1 MSVLHYSIKKPV
13 SVAVFVIMIL
23 MFGIIGLNKLPV
35 QLTPDVELPEITVT
49 TTWPGATPYDI
60 EQEIIEDQEDALKG
74 LQNLISLE
82 SSSYNNYGTISLV
95 FKVGVDIDNALLRV
109 ANKLDEVGDY
119 PENVD
124 KPIIEAA
131 GANSSPVIWLLLKT
145 KQGNET
151 PIDQYRTFYDNE
163 VEQHLERIDGVGSLF
178 VGGGTEKELQVVVD
192 REKMAR
198 HNITISQVTHSLQQ
212 ANENTS
218 AGNLSIGKKDYRIRT
233 VSRFQNET
241 DPLDVVLVDD
251 GIKRVYLRDVA
262 TTQEGFEKR
271 TFAVQNNGK
280 PCIVVGIRKEK
291 GANVID
297 LVQRAHETI
306 DELNAGL
313 LADNG
318 LTFDWV
324 YDQTPY
330 INTAISIVKQNA
342 LIGGLLAIVVLLVFL
357 RSVSGTAITA
367 IAIPV
372 SVIGTFISL
381 WVFHRNLN
389 VVSLAGISF
398 AIGMLVDSAIV
409 VLENIDRHRQ
419 MGKKAFD
426 AALDGASEVFGAVL
440 ASTATTV
447 AVFLPVIFIEQEA
460 GQLFRD
466 IAIAIT
472 FAILLSMIVSLV
484 VIPCLANLVYGR
496 RPVIKQKTDR
506 IGRFG
511 QRFVDGIMRFS
522 DLSLKSVAT
531 RIMTVTLLTL
541 TAALLVWI
549 LLPKS
554 EYLPQGN
561 RNLIMNI
568 LIPPPG
574 LSVEKRESI
583 GQYVYKQVEP
593 YVKEDW
599 KDGIPQIKTT
609 FFVATPDLNIMGS
622 LSTHETEAR
631 GMMPLMTRV
640 MNSIPDMIGV
650 SLQAGIFES
659 NIGEGRAVEV
669 NITGTEL
676 PTLVNAGRTLYGAIS
691 QAIPQSQIR
700 PVPSLEISY
709 PEVSIVPDKKKLVAN
724 GLTETEL
731 GEYVDVL
738 MDGRQIGDY
747 MPDGTRKVD
756 LVVKASDAEVRSPED
771 ILNSTIVNRYGE
783 LIRVGD
789 IARAEYEQGM
799 TQIDHYERRRN
810 ITLQVTPS
818 ADIPLQQATET
829 IEGLVA
835 QLRKGGK
842 LDGTQIFIG
851 GNADK
856 LVETRE
862 ALQWNLLLAL
872 VITYLLM
879 AVLFENFFY
888 PLIIMFSVPLAAAG
902 GFIGLKAVNLFVA
915 PQGFDI
921 LTMLGFIILIG
932 TVVNNA
938 ILIVHQSLNN
948 VRFEGMKGIDAIR
961 ESVRTRIRPIFMSTT
976 TSLFGLLP
984 LVLSTGAGSELYRG
998 IGSVLLGGLLVSTV
1012 FTLFVIP
1019 ALLAFFI
1026 HRERA
1031 ENAE

>member
-1 MSVLHYSIKKPV
+1 MSSCRRSP
-13 SVAVFVIMIL
+13 
-23 MFGIIGLNKLPV
+23 LP
-35 QLTPDVELPEITVT
+35 P
-49 TTWPGATPYDI
+49 PGRERHPYDI

-151 PIDQYRTFYDNE
+151 SIDHYRTFYDNE

-233 VSRFQNET
+233 VSRFQNKT

-318 LTFDWV
+318 LAFDWV

-447 AVFLPVIFIEQEA
+447 AVFLPV
-460 GQLFRD
+460 
-466 IAIAIT
+466 
-472 FAILLSMIVSLV
+472 
-484 VIPCLANLVYGR
+484 Y
-496 RPVIKQKTDR
+496 
-506 IGRFG
+506 
-511 QRFVDGIMRFS
+511 
-522 DLSLKSVAT
+522 
-531 RIMTVTLLTL
+531 
-541 TAALLVWI
+541 
-549 LLPKS
+549 
-554 EYLPQGN
+554 
-561 RNLIMNI
+561 
-568 LIPPPG
+568 
-574 LSVEKRESI
+574 
-583 GQYVYKQVEP
+583 
-593 YVKEDW
+593 
-599 KDGIPQIKTT
+599 
-609 FFVATPDLNIMGS
+609 
-622 LSTHETEAR
+622 
-631 GMMPLMTRV
+631 
-640 MNSIPDMIGV
+640 
-650 SLQAGIFES
+650 
-659 NIGEGRAVEV
+659 
-669 NITGTEL
+669 
-676 PTLVNAGRTLYGAIS
+676 
-691 QAIPQSQIR
+691 
-700 PVPSLEISY
+700 
-709 PEVSIVPDKKKLVAN
+709 
-724 GLTETEL
+724 
-731 GEYVDVL
+731 
-738 MDGRQIGDY
+738 
-747 MPDGTRKVD
+747 
-756 LVVKASDAEVRSPED
+756 
-771 ILNSTIVNRYGE
+771 
-783 LIRVGD
+783 
-789 IARAEYEQGM
+789 
-799 TQIDHYERRRN
+799 
-810 ITLQVTPS
+810 
-818 ADIPLQQATET
+818 
-829 IEGLVA
+829 
-835 QLRKGGK
+835 
-842 LDGTQIFIG
+842 
-851 GNADK
+851 
-856 LVETRE
+856 
-862 ALQWNLLLAL
+862 
-872 VITYLLM
+872 
-879 AVLFENFFY
+879 FY
-888 PLIIMFSVPLAAAG
+888 
-902 GFIGLKAVNLFVA
+902 
-915 PQGFDI
+915 
-921 LTMLGFIILIG
+921 
-932 TVVNNA
+932 
-938 ILIVHQSLNN
+938 
-948 VRFEGMKGIDAIR
+948 
-961 ESVRTRIRPIFMSTT
+961 
-976 TSLFGLLP
+976 
-984 LVLSTGAGSELYRG
+984 
-998 IGSVLLGGLLVSTV
+998 
-1012 FTLFVIP
+1012 
-1019 ALLAFFI
+1019 
-1026 HRERA
+1026 
-1031 ENAE
+1031 

>member
-1 MSVLHYSIKKPV
+1 VVL
-13 SVAVFVIMIL
+13 
-23 MFGIIGLNKLPV
+23 FGIIGLTKLPV
-35 QLTPDVELPEITVT
+35 QLTPDVELPEITIT

-74 LQNLISLE
+74 LQNLISME
-82 SSSYNNYGTISLV
+82 SSSYNDYGTISLV
-95 FKVGVDIDNALLRV
+95 FKVSVDIDQALLRV

-124 KPIIEAA
+124 KPIMEAA

-145 KQGNET
+145 TADVSSDGNN
-151 PIDQYRTFYDNE
+151 IDHYRTFYDNE
-163 VEQHLERIDGVGSLF
+163 VEQRLERIEGVGSLF
-178 VGGGTEKELQVVVD
+178 VGGGTEDQLQVVID
-192 REKMAR
+192 RQKMAR
-198 HNITISQVTHSLQQ
+198 HNITIGQVVSSVQQ
-212 ANENTS
+212 ANHNTS
-218 AGNLSIGKKDYRIRT
+218 AGNLGIGKKDYRIRT
-233 VSRFQNET
+233 VSRFQSTT
-241 DPLDVVLVDD
+241 DPLEVILEDD
-251 GIKRVYLRDVA
+251 GLKRVYLSDVA
-262 TTQEGFEKR
+262 TTQLGYAKK
-271 TFAVQNNGK
+271 TFAVQSNGQ
-280 PCIVVGIRKEK
+280 PCIVVGVRKEQ
-291 GANVID
+291 GANVIELVEKTHAVIDD
-297 LVQRAHETI
+297 L
-306 DELNAGL
+306 NSNL
-313 LADNG
+313 LAQNG
-318 LTFDWV
+318 LYFDWV

-330 INTAISIVKQNA
+330 INTAIDIVKQNA
-342 LIGGLLAIVVLLVFL
+342 VIGGLLAVMVLLLFL
-357 RSVSGTAITA
+357 RSVSATAITA
-367 IAIPV
+367 IAIPI
-372 SVIGTFISL
+372 SVVGTFISL
-381 WVFHRNLN
+381 WVFDRNIN

-398 AIGMLVDSAIV
+398 AIGMLVDNAIV

-419 MGKKAFD
+419 MGKKAFN
-426 AALDGASEVFGAVL
+426 ASFDGAQEVFGAVL

-472 FAILLSMIVSLV
+472 FAILLSMVVSLV
-484 VIPCLANLVYGR
+484 VIPCLANLVYAR
-496 RPVIKQKTDR
+496 RPLAKQKDDV
-506 IGRFG
+506 IGRSG
-511 QRFVDGIMRFS
+511 QRLVNSLMRQS
-522 DLSLKSVAT
+522 DLSLRSLAS
-531 RIMTVTLLTL
+531 RLISITLF
-541 TAALLVWI
+541 TAAAVLITWV

-574 LSVEKRESI
+574 LSVEKREEI
-583 GQYVYKQVEP
+583 GQFVYQQAEP
-593 YVKEDW
+593 YLKEDG
-599 KDGIPQIKTT
+599 KDGIPRIKDM
-609 FFVATPDLNIMGS
+609 FFVATPDLNIMGA
-622 LSTHETEAR
+622 LSSHETEAKK
-631 GMMPLMTRV
+631 MMPLMNRI

-669 NITGTEL
+669 NITGTDL
-676 PTLVNAGRTLYGAIS
+676 NTLVNAGRTLYGGIS
-691 QAIPQSQIR
+691 QAIVSAQIR
-700 PVPSLEISY
+700 PIPSLEISY
-709 PEVSIVPDKKKLVAN
+709 PEVSIVADKRKLVAN
-724 GLTETEL
+724 GLNESSL
-731 GEYVDVL
+731 GQYVDIL
-738 MDGRQIGDY
+738 MDGRQIDDY
-747 MPDGTRKVD
+747 MPDGARKID
-756 LVVKASDAEVRSPED
+756 LVLKASDAEIRSPED
-771 ILNSTIVNRYGE
+771 ILNSTIVNRDGD
-783 LIRVGD
+783 LIRIGD
-789 IARAEYEQGM
+789 VARADYAQGM
-799 TQIDHYERRRN
+799 TQVDHYERRRN
-810 ITLQVTPS
+810 ITLQVTPPKQM
-818 ADIPLQQATET
+818 PLQQATET
-829 IEGLVA
+829 IEALVA
-835 QLRKGGK
+835 QLTS
-842 LDGTQIFIG
+842 DGSLGDVKIFIG

-856 LVETRE
+856 LVETRL

-902 GFIGLKAVNLFVA
+902 GFIGLATVNQLVA

-948 VRFEGMKGIDAIR
+948 VRFEGLQGIPAIR

-998 IGSVLLGGLLVSTV
+998 IGSVLLGGLLVSTL

-1026 HRERA
+1026 HRERPEDA
-1031 ENAE
+1031 K

>member
-1 MSVLHYSIKKPV
+1 
-13 SVAVFVIMIL
+13 
-23 MFGIIGLNKLPV
+23 
-35 QLTPDVELPEITVT
+35 
-49 TTWPGATPYDI
+49 
-60 EQEIIEDQEDALKG
+60 
-74 LQNLISLE
+74 
-82 SSSYNNYGTISLV
+82 
-95 FKVGVDIDNALLRV
+95 
-109 ANKLDEVGDY
+109 
-119 PENVD
+119 
-124 KPIIEAA
+124 
-131 GANSSPVIWLLLKT
+131 
-145 KQGNET
+145 
-151 PIDQYRTFYDNE
+151 
-163 VEQHLERIDGVGSLF
+163 
-178 VGGGTEKELQVVVD
+178 
-192 REKMAR
+192 
-198 HNITISQVTHSLQQ
+198 
-212 ANENTS
+212 
-218 AGNLSIGKKDYRIRT
+218 
-233 VSRFQNET
+233 
-241 DPLDVVLVDD
+241 
-251 GIKRVYLRDVA
+251 
-262 TTQEGFEKR
+262 
-271 TFAVQNNGK
+271 
-280 PCIVVGIRKEK
+280 
-291 GANVID
+291 
-297 LVQRAHETI
+297 
-306 DELNAGL
+306 
-313 LADNG
+313 
-318 LTFDWV
+318 
-324 YDQTPY
+324 
-330 INTAISIVKQNA
+330 
-342 LIGGLLAIVVLLVFL
+342 
-357 RSVSGTAITA
+357 
-367 IAIPV
+367 
-372 SVIGTFISL
+372 
-381 WVFHRNLN
+381 
-389 VVSLAGISF
+389 
-398 AIGMLVDSAIV
+398 
-409 VLENIDRHRQ
+409 
-419 MGKKAFD
+419 
-426 AALDGASEVFGAVL
+426 
-440 ASTATTV
+440 
-447 AVFLPVIFIEQEA
+447 
-460 GQLFRD
+460 
-466 IAIAIT
+466 
-472 FAILLSMIVSLV
+472 
-484 VIPCLANLVYGR
+484 
-496 RPVIKQKTDR
+496 
-506 IGRFG
+506 
-511 QRFVDGIMRFS
+511 
-522 DLSLKSVAT
+522 
-531 RIMTVTLLTL
+531 
-541 TAALLVWI
+541 
-549 LLPKS
+549 
-554 EYLPQGN
+554 
-561 RNLIMNI
+561 
-568 LIPPPG
+568 
-574 LSVEKRESI
+574 
-583 GQYVYKQVEP
+583 
-593 YVKEDW
+593 
-599 KDGIPQIKTT
+599 
-609 FFVATPDLNIMGS
+609 MGS

-948 VRFEGMKGIDAIR
+948 VRFEGMKGIEAIR

-998 IGSVLLGGLLVSTV
+998 IGSVLLGGLLVSTL